1 LAQCLPAFLLGG
13 TSAALAARHQTDR
26 LGEAERLLAD
36 GERNGHCSTSRSA
49 TSSSNVCPSSRA
61 CALILLHKNQELT
74 MAMLDDVLR
83 TAGPG
88 AENRICALGR
98 RRRSELGADLSSI
111 GMSIGR
117 FVTVAL
123 ICAGAV
129 LMMSD
134 AADAKA
140 SRASRASKASAPPAL
155 DAQAVNAAELP
166 APSGRGGKGGAP
178 APSAAALIKAEI
190 LLDRAGFS
198 PGQIDGK
205 SGTNDQKAIT
215 AFQEANGIKPGGS
228 LDPQTWERLT
238 ATSSDPMLVEYE
250 IQPGD
255 VKGPFNKTIPP
266 SLEKK
271 AELKTLN
278 YTSPR
283 ELLAEKFHIDPDLL
297 TRLNP
302 KASLETA
309 GTKIMVPN
317 VAKKPSEAK
326 VAKVVVDKSQR
337 TVRALD
343 GGGKL
348 ISFYPASVGS
358 EERPAPSGTLSI
370 RSVVENPTYHY
381 TPKLKFK
388 GVKTQKPFTVAA
400 GPKNPVG
407 SIWID
412 LGDGYGIHGT
422 PDPQKISKT
431 ESHGCVRLTNWD
443 AQALGKMVHKGI
455 KVDFIN

>member
-1 LAQCLPAFLLGG
+1 MA
-13 TSAALAARHQTDR
+13 
-26 LGEAERLLAD
+26 
-36 GERNGHCSTSRSA
+36 
-49 TSSSNVCPSSRA
+49 
-61 CALILLHKNQELT
+61 ILE
-74 MAMLDDVLR
+74 DVLG
-83 TAGPG
+83 TAGRG
-88 AENRICALGR
+88 AKNRIWALGR
-98 RRRSELGADLSSI
+98 KRRGKLGTDLSSI
-111 GMSIGR
+111 GVSIGR
-117 FVTVAL
+117 FVAAAL
-123 ICAGAV
+123 ICTGAV
-129 LMMSD
+129 LMMSG
-134 AADAKA
+134 AASAKA
-140 SRASRASKASAPPAL
+140 SKAKASAAPAL
-155 DAQAVNAAELP
+155 DAQAVNAAELS
-166 APSGRGGKGGAP
+166 APSGKGRARP
-178 APSAAALIKAEI
+178 PSAAALIKAEI

-205 SGTNDQKAIT
+205 TGSNYQPSGN
-215 AFQEANGIKPGGS
+215 

-238 ATSSDPMLVEYE
+238 ATSSDPVFVEYE
-250 IQPGD
+250 IQPAD

-278 YTSPR
+278 FTGPP
-283 ELLAEKFHIDPDLL
+283 ELLAEKFHIDPGLL

-326 VAKVVVDKSQR
+326 IAKVVVDKSQR
-337 TVRALD
+337 TVRAL
-343 GGGKL
+343 GGDGKL

-358 EERPAPSGTLSI
+358 EERPAPSGTLPI

-381 TPKLKFK
+381 TPKLHFK
-388 GVKTQKPFTVAA
+388 GVKTQKPFTIAA
-400 GPKNPVG
+400 GPNNPVG
-407 SIWID
+407 NTWID

-422 PDPQKISKT
+422 PEPQKIGKT

>member
-1 LAQCLPAFLLGG
+1 MSVFARLRADPLP
-13 TSAALAARHQTDR
+13 Q
-26 LGEAERLLAD
+26 
-36 GERNGHCSTSRSA
+36 
-49 TSSSNVCPSSRA
+49 
-61 CALILLHKNQELT
+61 NQELT
-74 MAMLDDVLR
+74 MAMPDDALGA
-83 TAGPG
+83 AGPG
-88 AENRICALGR
+88 AENRTWALR
-98 RRRSELGADLSSI
+98 RRRRGKL

-117 FVTVAL
+117 FATAAL
-123 ICAGAV
+123 ICAGAA
-129 LMMSD
+129 LMMSG

-166 APSGRGGKGGAP
+166 APSSGKGGKGRAP
-178 APSAAALIKAEI
+178 SPSAAALIKAEI

-205 SGTNDQKAIT
+205 SGTNDQKAIS
-215 AFQEANGIKPGGS
+215 AFQDGNGIKPSGR

-238 ATSSDPMLVEYE
+238 ATSGDPVLVEYE

-283 ELLAEKFHIDPDLL
+283 ELLAEKFHI
-297 TRLNP
+297 
-302 KASLETA
+302 
-309 GTKIMVPN
+309 
-317 VAKKPSEAK
+317 EAK

-407 SIWID
+407 SMWID

-422 PDPQKISKT
+422 PDPSKISKT

-443 AQALGKMVHKGI
+443 AQALGKMLHKGI